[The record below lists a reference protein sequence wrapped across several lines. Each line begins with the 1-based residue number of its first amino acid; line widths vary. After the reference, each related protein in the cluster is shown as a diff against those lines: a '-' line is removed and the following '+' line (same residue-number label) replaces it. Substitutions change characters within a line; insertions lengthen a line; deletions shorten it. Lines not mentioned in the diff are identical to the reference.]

1 MNVHARVKKTV
12 TEPPS
17 VLQQRLRGS
26 QLRVIREGDQT
37 LEQKLYDVAVVGLG
51 YVGLPLCLAFSKA
64 GSHVLGLDV
73 DEGKVRQLQAGES
86 YIKHISNKNI
96 QNAREQE
103 LLAASTDFS
112 QASQSDAILIC
123 VPTPLTVNR
132 TPDLSYVEST
142 ARELA
147 PHICHGQLI
156 VLESTTYPGTTDE
169 VVRPILEEGSG
180 LVAGKDFFLAYSPER
195 EDPGNPK
202 SNFSD
207 CPKVVGG
214 LSEVCL
220 TRATELYQTI
230 VKTVVPVSDC
240 RVAEATKLMENI
252 FRSVNIAL
260 VNELKVIY
268 AHMGIDVWEV
278 IQAAATK
285 PYGYMPFYPGPGL
298 GGHCIPIDPFYLT
311 WKALEYGHH
320 TRLIELAGEIN
331 TSMPDYVITRI
342 TDALNDASKPVRGS
356 HILVLGV
363 AYKANV
369 DDDRESPSYNIIES
383 LENRGALVS
392 YNDPHVP
399 IIRKGRSN
407 TAVSGKASVPIT
419 TDYDVFVLCTNHESY
434 GTIDFKK
441 MDVPLVDC
449 RNACQRR
456 PENYYA
462 A

>member
-1 MNVHARVKKTV
+1 MSAHARVAALTPAEVRNTPGTSQTSRFRVVGEDDGTVAKT
-12 TEPPS
+12 
-17 VLQQRLRGS
+17 
-26 QLRVIREGDQT
+26 D
-37 LEQKLYDVAVVGLG
+37 YDVAVIGLG
-51 YVGLPLCLAFSKA
+51 YVGLPLCLAFARA
-64 GSHVLGLDV
+64 GATVLGV
-73 DEGKVRQLQAGES
+73 DTDPEKAAKITTGDS
-86 YIKHISNKNI
+86 YIKHIQGSDVAAVV
-96 QNAREQE
+96 NAKKFTATCDFKE
-103 LLAASTDFS
+103 LVKAE
-112 QASQSDAILIC
+112 AILIC

-147 PHICHGQLI
+147 PHICEGQLI

-180 LVAGKDFFLAYSPER
+180 LIAGKDFFLAYSPER

-214 LSEVCL
+214 LSDVCL

-230 VKTVVPVSDC
+230 VKTVVPVSNC

-268 AHMGIDVWEV
+268 AHMGINVWEV
-278 IQAAATK
+278 IEAASTK

-311 WKALEYGHH
+311 WKALEFGHH

-331 TSMPDYVITRI
+331 TAMPEYVISKVTE
-342 TDALNDASKPVRGS
+342 ALNNLGKPVRGS
-356 HILVLGV
+356 RILLLGL
-363 AYKANV
+363 AYKADV
-369 DDDRESPSYNIIES
+369 DDDRESPTYVIMEE
-383 LENRGALVS
+383 LERRGAVVD

-399 IIRKGRSN
+399 FIRKGR
-407 TAVSGKASVPIT
+407 ASLHVKSRSSQPIT
-419 TDYDVFVLCTNHESY
+419 SDYNAFVICTAHKEY
-434 GTIDFKK
+434 RDLDFSEW
-441 MDVPLVDC
+441 DVPLIDS
-449 RNACQRR
+449 RNCARSK
-456 PENYYA
+456 PTMFYA

>member
-1 MNVHARVKKTV
+1 MNVHARIKAPVAKTSLV
-12 TEPPS
+12 TGQGRIGCG
-17 VLQQRLRGS
+17 LRLVDERDNT
-26 QLRVIREGDQT
+26 V
-37 LEQKLYDVAVVGLG
+37 EQSIYDVAVIGLG

-64 GSHVLGLDV
+64 KSRVLGLDI
-73 DEGKVRQLQAGES
+73 DEAKVSKLQAGVS
-86 YIKHISNKNI
+86 YIKHIANEDVQKV
-96 QNAREQE
+96 REQE
-103 LLAASTDFS
+103 LLTASADFS
-112 QASQSDAILIC
+112 QASQSGAILIC

-142 ARELA
+142 ARALA
-147 PHICHGQLI
+147 PHICSGQLI

-169 VVRPILEEGSG
+169 VLKPILEEGSG

-214 LSEVCL
+214 FSETCL
-220 TRATELYQTI
+220 NRATNLYQTI
-230 VKTVVPVSDC
+230 VKTVVPVSNC

-285 PYGYMPFYPGPGL
+285 PYGYMPFFPGPGL

-320 TRLIELAGEIN
+320 TRLIELQAKSILPCPT
-331 TSMPDYVITRI
+331 TSY
-342 TDALNDASKPVRGS
+342 
-356 HILVLGV
+356 
-363 AYKANV
+363 
-369 DDDRESPSYNIIES
+369 
-383 LENRGALVS
+383 LE
-392 YNDPHVP
+392 
-399 IIRKGRSN
+399 
-407 TAVSGKASVPIT
+407 
-419 TDYDVFVLCTNHESY
+419 
-434 GTIDFKK
+434 
-441 MDVPLVDC
+441 
-449 RNACQRR
+449 
-456 PENYYA
+456 
-462 A
+462 